1 MKISNLYKEQ
11 FKPLKKKIDVGS
23 YFPSDEIFNQYVVL
37 GFEEDENYNIWVYL
51 VYRLDFT
58 QETFSE
64 NLVIK
69 KPVTDAG
76 YKSEKRFLKKGTSV
90 KIPADEIYT
99 WMGGKR
105 YKSRA
110 DFELENSK
118 YELMPHK
125 MIEEPFFRHL
135 IEILY
140 LVASLG
146 IIFSGKSREFDWVS
160 IISCLVLNT
169 LFVGYLLL
177 CNIYYL
183 TEAKKNTSE
192 KTSEKSSVNT

>member
-11 FKPLKKKIDVGS
+11 FKSLKKKIDVGS

-76 YKSEKRFLKKGTSV
+76 YKYEKRFLKRDTSV
-90 KIPADEIYT
+90 KIPADEIYA

-183 TEAKKNTSE
+183 TEAKKNT
-192 KTSEKSSVNT
+192 